1 MSSEPSASRQ
11 VPQGLKAPDPP
22 VRGTRKQ
29 RAGRDTQ
36 PQAIVSTPS
45 VSRGST
51 SVLNYVCEK
60 CGHPNVGS
68 GLTSVSSGVPVAP
81 GAPELESTG
90 ESLPVE
96 GSNSVEQKR
105 RPPKTRANKF
115 HDVMAMFGSKTGFTL
130 AEFFQLLFDPK
141 TELTNSETAMLSAWL
156 QGGTKSGIRPVELVA
171 NMYQHPLSITF
182 ENGKLRHSTFT
193 ELAPQSQTALYLD
206 KYPRSADLLPSPSSS
221 PHHFNARE
229 GLEELFARATLGT
242 VDLEAERLCAPE
254 SGLSRGYNATWD
266 VFGAYSLA
274 SEQSTIQEHAPVSW
288 AIASTLAWNR
298 SREWKPPVTIEEEPL
313 MDQNADTPVTPALA
327 PTSTASSERARNPVL
342 GVLLVFF
349 ILLLFRNQN
358 LNLFQHFLAIFL
370 FACGSPKSVFLVLSR
385 LGVASAHATVHN
397 ILDTLA
403 DSGYRRLQKMA
414 RNATESARDSA
425 RTPQEYFLLLF
436 DNVNKY
442 HKARKQTVSKDNQLK
457 SGTASTAVGLED
469 VPPNAFHPEAYFANL
484 HKQERRNMTL
494 DKLYDDINN
503 SHLRNAGIGMIMRLM
518 MVHIPALKRLS
529 GDVEDWFEQNCTR
542 LKLRLRKSDIQP
554 MGTSGID
561 ESTASG
567 GSDVLQDLVE
577 QMKLKAEDLKHFL
590 IMVCGD
596 WLSVDRLRKAIQYK
610 AKDSNIYEQRRWA
623 LPIVQLWH
631 MKWAFLKVIYKTHW
645 SDRTGPDVAVG
656 LRHGLEALGRSFNHT
671 KCDFYPGHEGL
682 KLVFDTLVLTS
693 VLSVVKERLGIA
705 TDTGQ
710 DDQNTHMLS
719 DLRSYFGPGG
729 LHAHFNL
736 PDLLELASSVYDRFM
751 TTSAYLDSTSMK
763 DLDLDSNQITE
774 ALASLMVNMG
784 AHKRRSKPQAAGT
797 QPEAEAESQMEP
809 TLEADVSMDVEN
821 TQGAEKD
828 SDDSQSSGTE
838 DMEGLNPTSGVP
850 LAKLGDPALG
860 NAQLLMRDG
869 FWYLE
874 FVLRFTFWGGG
885 ATNYGNELLELACN
899 YFYEYPADLQSA
911 ILNNYL
917 VNPSGL
923 PNHWHELDLLQE
935 HHNLW
940 IKHVFNKKNSDF
952 DSKFLRRAVSVNI
965 RGFGKLRDT
974 LLHMLGLSAVS
985 TGRSLPDYEHD
996 IDVLATHYRRSDL
1009 FTFKHGRFQ
1018 AFSVVDTFS
1027 RGYEKL
1033 ESGALAKFL
1042 DRTLTDPDLVCDE
1055 DDDQL
1060 ELEGLGEP
1068 PAPLAYENGRL
1079 GPAEDTGLADLFT
1092 NLSL

>member
-1 MSSEPSASRQ
+1 MSQ
-11 VPQGLKAPDPP
+11 
-22 VRGTRKQ
+22 
-29 RAGRDTQ
+29 
-36 PQAIVSTPS
+36 
-45 VSRGST
+45 GST
-51 SVLNYVCEK
+51 GMLNYVCEK

-90 ESLPVE
+90 ELLPVE
-96 GSNSVEQKR
+96 DSNSAGQRR

-115 HDVMAMFGSKTGFTL
+115 HDIMAMFGSKTGFTL

-156 QGGTKSGIRPVELVA
+156 QGGTKSGIRPVELVT

-193 ELAPQSQTALYLD
+193 ELAPQAQTALHLD
-206 KYPRSADLLPSPSSS
+206 KYPHSANLLPSPSSS

-254 SGLSRGYNATWD
+254 SGLSRGSNVTWD

-274 SEQSTIQEHAPVSW
+274 SEQSVIQEHAPVSW

-298 SREWKPPVTIEEEPL
+298 NREWKPPVTVEEVSP
-313 MDQNADTPVTPALA
+313 MDHDANTPATSQPAMA
-327 PTSTASSERARNPVL
+327 PSSTASSERARNPVL
-342 GVLLVFF
+342 GVLLAIF

-358 LNLFQHFLAIFL
+358 INLFQHILAVFL
-370 FACGSPKSVFLVLSR
+370 FACDSPKSVFLVLGR

-397 ILDTLA
+397 ILGTLA
-403 DSGYRRLQKMA
+403 DSGYRRLQSMG
-414 RNATESARDSA
+414 RNATESAKDPA

-436 DNVNKY
+436 DNINKY

-469 VPPNAFHPEAYFANL
+469 VPPNAFHPEPYFANL
-484 HKQERRNMTL
+484 RKQERRNLTL
-494 DKLYDDINN
+494 DKLYNDIDN
-503 SHLRNAGIGMIMRLM
+503 SHLSNAGIGMIMRLM
-518 MVHIPALKRLS
+518 MVHIPDLKRLS
-529 GDVEDWFEQNCTR
+529 GDVEDWFKQNCTR
-542 LKLRLRKSDIQP
+542 LKLHLRKSDIQP

-567 GSDVLQDLVE
+567 GSDILQDLVE
-577 QMKLKAEDLKHFL
+577 QMKLKAADLKNFL

-645 SDRTGPDVAVG
+645 SDWTGPDVAVG

-682 KLVFDTLVLTS
+682 KVVFDSLVLTS
-693 VLSVVKERLGIA
+693 VLAVVKERLGMPSG
-705 TDTGQ
+705 TGQ
-710 DDQNTHMLS
+710 DDEHIHMLS

-729 LHAHFNL
+729 SHAHFNL
-736 PDLLELASSVYDRFM
+736 SDLLELAGLVYDRFM
-751 TTSAYLDSTSMK
+751 TTGAYLDSTSMK
-763 DLDLDSNQITE
+763 DLDLDTNQITE
-774 ALASLMVNMG
+774 ALASLMADMG
-784 AHKRRSKPQAAGT
+784 VRKRRSKPQAAGA
-797 QPEAEAESQMEP
+797 QPEAESESQMEP
-809 TLEADVSMDVEN
+809 ALEPGASMEVDN
-821 TQGAEKD
+821 PEKD
-828 SDDSQSSGTE
+828 SDDSQLSGAE
-838 DMEGLNPTSGVP
+838 DMEDLPPASGVP
-850 LAKLGDPALG
+850 PAKLGDPALR

-874 FVLRFTFWGGG
+874 FVTAVTEGDIGRVFEIIKVLHFTFWGGG

-899 YFYEYPADLQSA
+899 YFYEYPADLQIA

-935 HHNLW
+935 HHNLL
-940 IKHVFNKKNSDF
+940 IKRVFNKKNSDF
-952 DSKFLRRAVSVNI
+952 DSNFLRRAVSVNI
-965 RGFGKLRDT
+965 RGFGKLRDA
-974 LLHMLGLSAVS
+974 LLHMLGLSTVP
-985 TGRSLPDYEHD
+985 TGHSLPDYEHD

-1009 FTFKHGRFQ
+1009 FAFKPGRFQ
-1018 AFSVVDTFS
+1018 AFNVVDMLCNTYILRF
-1027 RGYEKL
+1027 EVFTK
-1033 ESGALAKFL
+1033 
-1042 DRTLTDPDLVCDE
+1042 TL
-1055 DDDQL
+1055 
-1060 ELEGLGEP
+1060 
-1068 PAPLAYENGRL
+1068 
-1079 GPAEDTGLADLFT
+1079 
-1092 NLSL
+1092 S